1 MMHLRLNAPIL
12 HYSTTPLF
20 LVLVLTMACDR
31 LPGKPTLEERW
42 KPATELT
49 DFNQLYAQNCSGC
62 HGADGR
68 LGAARPLNDSL
79 YLALVNDESLR
90 QVIAQGVPTT
100 AMPDRRTRRRNKIS
114 LGALRSTHH
123 GDFAGV

>member
-1 MMHLRLNAPIL
+1 MMHLRLNTPIL

-79 YLALVNDESLR
+79 YLALSSGLTLR
-90 QVIAQGVPTT
+90 TAITRGVAGTSAPPFAQQ
-100 AMPDRRTRRRNKIS
+100 S
-114 LGALRSTHH
+114 
-123 GDFAGV
+123 